1 MPRPADRSE
10 SLTRVVRLVARE
22 AGYDVDHDDL
32 SAALGL
38 SLFACAVLDSPDVG
52 DWSAHGRDAFLIEAA
67 RLFGMN
73 IREIHPPEA
82 AVGLRRSPEFRQH
95 FDASY
100 KPLIEHALAHEQPV
114 LAWRGWVGPRD
125 LTWSVIRRRDD
136 SEIGFSA
143 AAATPDAHAEGE
155 ECSFDYPPVQV
166 YVVETV
172 APTSLGP
179 LDLTPCALEHA
190 YQSLSNE
197 IGAGV
202 GLVTG
207 PAAYDAWAQH
217 LTQEAGPSDGPQ
229 GRGDASDIAIAS
241 VGRRAEDHAAHA
253 ASIVRSHE
261 SGVRFFQ
268 RAHDASSGD
277 ERMLP
282 ATLVETCGHIVEAA
296 APLTDVGAMRKRLAD
311 APGREEIS
319 RHIAE
324 AKAATTKALTALAAR
339 RRR

>member
-1 MPRPADRSE
+1 MP
-10 SLTRVVRLVARE
+10 RVVRLVARE

-32 SAALGL
+32 LAALGL

-52 DWSAHGRDAFLIEAA
+52 DWSAYGRDAFLIEAA

-172 APTSLGP
+172 TPTSLGP
-179 LDLTPCALEHA
+179 LDRTPVALEHA
-190 YQSLSNE
+190 YRLLSNE

-207 PAAYDAWAQH
+207 PAAYDAWTEH
-217 LTQEAGPSDGPQ
+217 LTQEAGPSGGPRV
-229 GRGDASDIAIAS
+229 RGDASDISNVSA
-241 VGRRAEDHAAHA
+241 GCRAEDHAAHA

-261 SGVRFFQ
+261 SGARFFK
-268 RAHDASSGD
+268 RAHDASSAA
-277 ERMLP
+277 ERILP
-282 ATLVETCGHIVEAA
+282 ATLVETSAHVVEAA
-296 APLTDVGAMRKRLAD
+296 APLADVDAMRKWMAD
-311 APGREEIS
+311 ARGREEIS

-324 AKAATTKALTALAAR
+324 AKAATIKALTALAAR